1 MSEAVVLQGNAKI
14 NISLDVLGKRPDG
27 YHEVS
32 MIMQSISLADEVVLQ
47 EAKDISLSV
56 DVPGL
61 EADSRNLAWRAA
73 ELVRQKCAI
82 SKGVAITLKKKI
94 PLAAGLAGGSAD
106 AAAVLRG
113 VNKLWQAGLTQQEL
127 LELGAQLG
135 SDVPF
140 CLLGGTRLA
149 TGRGTELEELPAMPD
164 CGVVLA
170 KLPVAVSTAWVYGHF
185 AAAKVTQRPD
195 LPALKT
201 ALQKGSLAGIA
212 SRLCNVLE
220 SVTISEHPEI
230 QKLKEDM
237 LRQGAMASLMSGSG
251 PTVFAL
257 MENEE
262 AAGDVAERLRRSW
275 GDRVSIFTA
284 KTVRK
289 VDGE

>member
-1 MSEAVVLQGNAKI
+1 MSETVVLQGNAKI
-14 NISLDVLGKRPDG
+14 NLSLDVLGKRQDG

-32 MIMQSISLADEVVLQ
+32 MVMQSVSLADEIILQ
-47 EAKDISLSV
+47 EAKDISLTV
-56 DVPGL
+56 DVSGL

-82 SKGVAITLKKKI
+82 SKGVSITLRKKI

-113 VNKLWQAGLTQQEL
+113 VNKLWAAGLTQQEL

-149 TGRGTELEELPAMPD
+149 TGRGTKLEELSAMPV
-164 CGVVLA
+164 CGVILA
-170 KLPVAVSTAWVYGHF
+170 KLPVAVSTAWVYGQF
-185 AAAKVTQRPD
+185 AADRVKRRPD
-195 LPALKT
+195 LPGMRI
-201 ALQKGSLAGIA
+201 ALQKGSLEGIA

-220 SVTISEHPEI
+220 SVTITEHPVI

-257 MENEE
+257 TKNEE
-262 AAGDVAERLRRSW
+262 AASDVAERLRCSW

-284 KTVRK
+284 KTVMK

>member
-1 MSEAVVLQGNAKI
+1 MRETIVFQGNAKI
-14 NISLDVLGKRPDG
+14 NLSLDVLGKRSDG

-32 MIMQSISLADEVVLQ
+32 MIMQSVSLADEIILR
-47 EAKDISLSV
+47 EAPDISLTV

-61 EADSRNLAWRAA
+61 EADASNLAWRAA
-73 ELVRQKCAI
+73 ELVRQQCGIA
-82 SKGVAITLKKKI
+82 KGVAITLKKKI

-113 VNKLWQAGLTQQEL
+113 VNKLWQAGLNQEQL

-149 TGRGTELEELPAMPD
+149 TGRGTELEELPAMPV

-185 AAAKVTQRPD
+185 AAAKVQQRPD
-195 LPALKT
+195 LPGLKA
-201 ALQKGSLAGIA
+201 ALQEGSLEGVA

-220 SVTISEHPEI
+220 SVTIEEHPEI
-230 QKLKEDM
+230 QRLKDDM
-237 LRQGAMASLMSGSG
+237 RREGAMASLMSGSG

-257 MENEE
+257 TENEE
-262 AAGDVAERLRRSW
+262 AAGGVAERLRRSW

-284 KTVRK
+284 KTVMK

>member
-1 MSEAVVLQGNAKI
+1 MREELVLKGNAKI
-14 NISLDVLGKRPDG
+14 NLSLDVLGKRPDG

-32 MIMQSISLADEVVLQ
+32 MVMQSVSLADEIILQ
-47 EAKDISLSV
+47 EAADISLTV

-61 EADSRNLAWRAA
+61 EADARNLAWRAA
-73 ELVRQKCAI
+73 ELVRQECAV
-82 SKGVAITLKKKI
+82 SKGVSITLRKKI

-113 VNKLWQAGLTQQEL
+113 VNKLWQAGLTQQQL
-127 LELGAQLG
+127 LELGARLG

-140 CLLGGTRLA
+140 CLLGGTQLA
-149 TGRGTELEELPAMPD
+149 TGRGTELEELPAMPV

-170 KLPVAVSTAWVYGHF
+170 KLPVAVSTAWVYGQF
-185 AAAKVTQRPD
+185 AAAKVNQRPD
-195 LPALKT
+195 LSGLRS
-201 ALQKGSLAGIA
+201 ALQKGSLEGVA

-220 SVTISEHPEI
+220 SVTITEHPEI

-237 LRQGAMASLMSGSG
+237 LRQGALASLMSGSG

-257 MENEE
+257 TENEE
-262 AAGDVAERLRRSW
+262 SAGDVAERLRRSW
-275 GDRVSIFTA
+275 GDKASIFTA
-284 KTVRK
+284 KTVMK

>member
-1 MSEAVVLQGNAKI
+1 MREELVLQGNAKI
-14 NISLDVLGKRPDG
+14 NLSLDVLGKRPDG

-32 MIMQSISLADEVVLQ
+32 MVMQSVSLADEIILQ
-47 EAKDISLSV
+47 EAADISLTV

-61 EADSRNLAWRAA
+61 EADARNLAWRAA
-73 ELVRQKCAI
+73 ELVRQECAV
-82 SKGVAITLKKKI
+82 SKGVSITLRKKI

-113 VNKLWQAGLTQQEL
+113 VNKLWQAGLTQQQL
-127 LELGAQLG
+127 LELGARLG

-140 CLLGGTRLA
+140 CLLGGTQLA
-149 TGRGTELEELPAMPD
+149 TGRGTELEELPAMPV

-170 KLPVAVSTAWVYGHF
+170 KLPVAVSTAWVYGQF
-185 AAAKVTQRPD
+185 AAAKVKQRPD
-195 LPALKT
+195 LSGLRS
-201 ALQKGSLAGIA
+201 ALQKGSLEGVA

-220 SVTISEHPEI
+220 SVTITEHPEI

-237 LRQGAMASLMSGSG
+237 LRQGALASLMSGSG

-257 MENEE
+257 TENEE
-262 AAGDVAERLRRSW
+262 SAGDVAERLRRSW
-275 GDRVSIFTA
+275 GDKASIFTA
-284 KTVRK
+284 KTVMK

>member
-1 MSEAVVLQGNAKI
+1 MSETVVLHGNAKI
-14 NISLDVLGKRPDG
+14 NLSLDVLGKRPDG

-32 MIMQSISLADEVVLQ
+32 MVMQSVSLADEIILQ
-47 EAKDISLSV
+47 EAKDISLTV

-61 EADSRNLAWRAA
+61 EADARNLAWRAA

-170 KLPVAVSTAWVYGHF
+170 KLPMAVSTAWVYGHF
-185 AAAKVTQRPD
+185 AAARVKQRPD
-195 LPALKT
+195 LLGLKT
-201 ALQKGSLAGIA
+201 ALQKGSLEGIA

-230 QKLKEDM
+230 QKLKDDM
-237 LRQGAMASLMSGSG
+237 LRQGAKASLMSGSG

-257 MENEE
+257 TENEE
-262 AAGDVAERLRRSW
+262 AAGDVAERLRSSW